1 MGSVK
6 WPAGKGAQAAVI
18 GAAAVLLVAV
28 IYSATSRKEGNFA
41 SVEQT
46 SSVRDGAE
54 GGASV
59 FALPQASRDF
69 VGAWY
74 GVLRATRRDP
84 PNAGAEQN
92 GFGTSFMLVN
102 DRVVMKLALWA
113 PPDAK
118 ITRLQATGI
127 DAKRVRVEDEIEGKD
142 SLGAAIWVHERYD
155 IALLNRDELECV
167 ETVTYYRD
175 SSRARP
181 AGSAE
186 YRGRLKRAGDAE
198 MRSHVEEMERKGLKK
213 KAETEAA
220 VPSR

>member
-1 MGSVK
+1 MAAVK
-6 WPAGKGAQAAVI
+6 WPARSRSRAALL
-18 GAAAVLLVAV
+18 GAAAVLLIAIV
-28 IYSATSRKEGNFA
+28 YSATARKEGNFA
-41 SVEQT
+41 SVDEPAPAP
-46 SSVRDGAE
+46 SGA
-54 GGASV
+54 GGASL
-59 FALPQASRDF
+59 FSLPEASRDF

-74 GVLRATRRDP
+74 GVLRATRREP

-118 ITRLQATGI
+118 IKKLRAIGI
-127 DAKRVRVEDEIEGKD
+127 DARRVRIEDEIEGKD
-142 SLGAAIWVHERYD
+142 TAGAAIWVHERYD

-175 SSRARP
+175 PGLSRP
-181 AGSAE
+181 VGSAE
-186 YRGRLKRAGDAE
+186 YRGRLRRADDAE
-198 MRSHVEEMERKGLKK
+198 MRTHVEEMERRGLKK

-220 VPSR
+220 VPQR